1 MTNQDDKS
9 EAIETN
15 SGGWKMSIARII
27 TIVPPAAIIGAWI
40 VSASN
45 NEPYDPMTTAT
56 GQLWW
61 SFVLWPFALGYVL
74 YKRKKE

>member
-9 EAIETN
+9 EATETD

-27 TIVPPAAIIGAWI
+27 AIVPPAAMIGAWI
-40 VSASN
+40 VSTSN
-45 NEPYDPMTTAT
+45 DITYDPMTTVT

-61 SFVLWPFALGYVL
+61 AFVLWPFAVGYL
-74 YKRKKE
+74 LFKRK